1 MQKRYQ
7 RTDRVSE
14 LVSREISLIIDRE
27 LRDTRIGMVT
37 VTGVEISK
45 DLRSARVFVSV
56 LGGDDV
62 TRLSLE
68 TLNNASSFIRARLGE
83 RITIRHLP
91 QLTFYFDSST
101 VEGMK
106 MDRILDNLNEGQ

>member
-56 LGGDDV
+56 LGGDDE

-68 TLNNASSFIRARLGE
+68 ALNNASTFIRARLGE

-91 QLTFYFDSST
+91 KLTFYFDSST

-106 MDRILDNLNEGQ
+106 MDRILDNLNDGQ